1 MSHDPFAR
9 LRIEYGDA
17 PLPFE
22 AAPAAPLPLLAQ
34 WLDEAAAAG
43 VGEPN
48 GMALATVDADGQPHC
63 RVVLCKG
70 LDERG
75 IAFFTNRQSDKGA
88 QLAGNPRAAA
98 TFWWPAPR
106 NRQVRLTGRIELAAD
121 AESDAYFHGRP
132 RRAQLC
138 SAASPQSRVVRDRA
152 ELEGF
157 VDALAARV
165 GDGPVPRPAHWGGYR
180 LVPEAVEFWQGRD
193 GRVHDRLRYRRAA
206 ARGTAAGEAAA
217 GGAWSRERLAP

>member
-1 MSHDPFAR
+1 MTHDPFAR

-22 AAPAAPLPLLAQ
+22 SAPGEPFELLAR
-34 WLDEAAAAG
+34 WIDEAAAAG

-70 LDERG
+70 LDARG
-75 IAFFTNRQSDKGA
+75 IAFFTNRHSDKGA

-106 NRQVRLTGRIELAAD
+106 NRQARLVGRIELVAES
-121 AESDAYFHGRP
+121 ESDAYFFSRP

-152 ELEGF
+152 ELEGM
-157 VDALAARV
+157 VDALAAQV

-193 GRVHDRLRYRRAA
+193 GRLHDRLRYRRDGAA
-206 ARGTAAGEAAA
+206 WTRD
-217 GGAWSRERLAP
+217 RLAP

>member
-22 AAPAAPLPLLAQ
+22 TAPAEPLALLAQ

-70 LDERG
+70 LGERG
-75 IAFFTNRQSDKGA
+75 VAFFTNRQSDKGA

-121 AESDAYFHGRP
+121 AESDAYFRSRP

-138 SAASPQSRVVRDRA
+138 SAASPQSRV
-152 ELEGF
+152 
-157 VDALAARV
+157 
-165 GDGPVPRPAHWGGYR
+165 
-180 LVPEAVEFWQGRD
+180 
-193 GRVHDRLRYRRAA
+193 
-206 ARGTAAGEAAA
+206 
-217 GGAWSRERLAP
+217 

>member
-1 MSHDPFAR
+1 MTHDPFAR

-22 AAPAAPLPLLAQ
+22 SAPGEPFELLAR
-34 WLDEAAAAG
+34 WIDEAAAAG

-70 LDERG
+70 LDARG

-106 NRQVRLTGRIELAAD
+106 NRQARLVGRIELVAES
-121 AESDAYFHGRP
+121 ESDAYFFSRP
-132 RRAQLC
+132 HRAQLC

-152 ELEGF
+152 ELEGM
-157 VDALAARV
+157 VDALAAQV

-193 GRVHDRLRYRRAA
+193 GRLHDRLRYRRDGAA
-206 ARGTAAGEAAA
+206 WTRD
-217 GGAWSRERLAP
+217 RLAP